1 MLRQQNKGSEANQL
15 NPLDA
20 VTAAPGHHRIL
31 FENESVRVL
40 DTRIGP
46 GETTPV
52 HTHQWPSV
60 LYVLNW
66 SDIVRRDTEGNVLLD
81 TRKSD
86 SIPQASTALW
96 SEALMPHSAMN
107 VGNEEIRIIAVEL
120 KTTNANLGREELL

>member
-1 MLRQQNKGSEANQL
+1 MLKRQNKGRERNQL

-20 VTAAPGHHRIL
+20 VTAAPDHHRIL
-31 FENESVRVL
+31 FENDRVRVL

-46 GETTPV
+46 GEITPI
-52 HTHQWPSV
+52 HIHQWPSV

-66 SDIVRRDTEGNVLLD
+66 SDVVRRDTKGNVLLD

-86 SIPQASTALW
+86 SMPQASTIFW

-107 VGNEEIRIIAVEL
+107 VGREEIRIIAVEL
-120 KTTNANLGREELL
+120 KTPDAGTSQ